1 MTLRWMLAAAH
12 LLALG
17 IGLGAVWVRARAL
30 RSDLD
35 GGALRR
41 AFAAD
46 SFWGLAGALWIG
58 SGLWRLLAGTEKSTG
73 YYLQNHMFFAKI
85 GFLVL
90 LLLLELWPMVTL
102 VRWRRGVTPDVRR
115 ARRIAGISYAQAALV
130 VLMVFAA
137 TAMAR
142 GIGAGDANR

>member
-1 MTLRWMLAAAH
+1 
-12 LLALG
+12 
-17 IGLGAVWVRARAL
+17 
-30 RSDLD
+30 
-35 GGALRR
+35 
-41 AFAAD
+41 
-46 SFWGLAGALWIG
+46 
-58 SGLWRLLAGTEKSTG
+58 
-73 YYLQNHMFFAKI
+73 MFFAKI